1 MRGEAKDVERKLLLA
16 KLDEILSELDA
27 LVEDEAA
34 EELAAELE
42 DAIFLLECAEDDEET
57 EGALEEIAALGDQ
70 LEALA
75 GQDDALARIAR
86 KLELLLHT
94 V

>member
-1 MRGEAKDVERKLLLA
+1 MERKLLLA

-42 DAIFLLECAEDDEET
+42 DAIFLLECAEDGEEAD
-57 EGALEEIAALGDQ
+57 GALEEIAALAVQ
-70 LEALA
+70 LKALA
-75 GQDDALARIAR
+75 GDDAPLTDLAERFVW
-86 KLELLLHT
+86 LMQ
-94 V
+94 